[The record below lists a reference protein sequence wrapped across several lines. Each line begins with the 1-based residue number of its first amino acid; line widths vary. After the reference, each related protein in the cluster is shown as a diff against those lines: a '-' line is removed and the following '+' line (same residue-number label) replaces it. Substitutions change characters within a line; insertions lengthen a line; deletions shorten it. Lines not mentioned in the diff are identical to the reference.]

1 LGNVNQI
8 KNVTSQKN
16 VLNTLEMVSQAV
28 HVTGLKNL
36 KNVNQIAQKNVVLKN
51 NLKKY

>member
-1 LGNVNQI
+1 MVNQE
-8 KNVTSQKN
+8 TR
-16 VLNTLEMVSQAV
+16 
-28 HVTGLKNL
+28 VTGLKNL